1 MKELENNWQD
11 LIDRNSKAARDLGE
25 RVGFYKPQEVNI
37 DLLSKAE
44 KERRAKL
51 LSLKMKREQKDRE
64 AKRKAIRD
72 ADDAKMMAQD
82 REREAGAEK
91 AEA

>member
-1 MKELENNWQD
+1 M
-11 LIDRNSKAARDLGE
+11 
-25 RVGFYKPQEVNI
+25 GFYKPQEVNI

-51 LSLKMKREQKDRE
+51 LTFKMKREQKDRE

-72 ADDAKMMAQD
+72 AADAKMMA
-82 REREAGAEK
+82 
-91 AEA
+91 